1 MTTETPTSFPKTWKP
16 EDLVTHR
23 RPLLLLDEIQEVSPE
38 NCIALAHID
47 PAAWYADPQ
56 GAMPG
61 WFGIELMAQT
71 VAAYSGYQ
79 KRLLQE
85 EPRVGFLLGALRY
98 ELPQAAFAA
107 GQTLEIEAKLHFLEE
122 SGLSAFRCEI
132 RHQGQSLACAMLKT
146 FEPV

>member
-1 MTTETPTSFPKTWKP
+1 MTASWRP
-16 EDLVTHR
+16 EDLLTHR

-47 PAAWYADPQ
+47 PSAWYADDS

-71 VAAYSGYQ
+71 VSAYSGFQ
-79 KRLLQE
+79 KRMLGE
-85 EPRVGFLLGALRY
+85 EPRVGFLLGTIKF
-98 ELPQAAFAA
+98 ELPCQAFSA
-107 GQTLEIEAKLHFLEE
+107 GQTLEIEAKLHFLDE

-132 RHQGQSLACAMLKT
+132 RHQGQPLACAMLKT

>member
-1 MTTETPTSFPKTWKP
+1 MTTEYPTALPKTWKP
-16 EDLVTHR
+16 EDLVVHR

-38 NCIALAHID
+38 NCVARIHVD
-47 PAAWYADPQ
+47 PSAWYANSE

-71 VAAYSGYQ
+71 VSAYSRYQ
-79 KRLLQE
+79 KRLLGQ

-98 ELPQAAFAA
+98 ELPQTSFSAR
-107 GQTLEIEAKLHFLEE
+107 QTLEVEAKLHFLDE

-132 RHQGQSLACAMLKT
+132 RHQGQSLACAMLKP